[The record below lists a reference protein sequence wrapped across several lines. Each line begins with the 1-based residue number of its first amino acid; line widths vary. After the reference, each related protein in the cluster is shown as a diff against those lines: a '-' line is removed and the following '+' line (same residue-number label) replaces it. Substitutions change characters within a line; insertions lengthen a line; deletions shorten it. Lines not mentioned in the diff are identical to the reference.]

1 MKNYQNKRTAQ
12 RPVPSERRRLAEDT
26 ALKRDPHVRKLRKIV
41 NSNREDWKA
50 LARKAANEQDPKK
63 LLSIV
68 EELNKALEER
78 ENQLRGGVSK
88 RIATKRE
95 GGNELLLV
103 DDEPSIRLTLL
114 PIFEERGFQVQVAA
128 NVSEALA
135 TIQAQRFDVLLSDI
149 NIDRESDGFTVV
161 QAMAEANPDAVTILL
176 TAYPAFETAIH
187 SIREEVDDYFTK
199 PADVDA
205 IVSAI
210 DRKLLARGIQRT
222 IPTKKLDF
230 TIKESDMKAKRCCV
244 HPYPIS
250 RPSAVPEVFIPTK
263 KGRGLVLDFG
273 ANGMNFCVQGRSD
286 RTL

>member
-1 MKNYQNKRTAQ
+1 M
-12 RPVPSERRRLAEDT
+12 
-26 ALKRDPHVRKLRKIV
+26 V
-41 NSNREDWKA
+41 NSNRKDWKA

-78 ENQLRGGVSK
+78 ENQLCGGVSQ

-114 PIFEERGFQVQVAA
+114 PIFEGRGFQVQVAA

-135 TIQAQRFDVLLSDI
+135 TIKAQRFDVLLSDI

-161 QAMAEANPDAVTILL
+161 QAMREANPDAVTILL

-187 SIREEVDDYFTK
+187 SIRVEVDDYFTK
-199 PADVDA
+199 PADLYA
-205 IVSAI
+205 IVSTI
-210 DRKLLARGIQRT
+210 DRKLLARCIERPVP
-222 IPTKKLDF
+222 IKKASH
-230 TIKESDMKAKRCCV
+230 TQA
-244 HPYPIS
+244 
-250 RPSAVPEVFIPTK
+250 
-263 KGRGLVLDFG
+263 G
-273 ANGMNFCVQGRSD
+273 
-286 RTL
+286 

>member
-12 RPVPSERRRLAEDT
+12 RPVPSERCRLAEDT

-114 PIFEERGFQVQVAA
+114 PIFEERGFQVW
-128 NVSEALA
+128 
-135 TIQAQRFDVLLSDI
+135 TRLS
-149 NIDRESDGFTVV
+149 
-161 QAMAEANPDAVTILL
+161 AP
-176 TAYPAFETAIH
+176 
-187 SIREEVDDYFTK
+187 
-199 PADVDA
+199 
-205 IVSAI
+205 
-210 DRKLLARGIQRT
+210 
-222 IPTKKLDF
+222 
-230 TIKESDMKAKRCCV
+230 
-244 HPYPIS
+244 
-250 RPSAVPEVFIPTK
+250 
-263 KGRGLVLDFG
+263 
-273 ANGMNFCVQGRSD
+273 
-286 RTL
+286 

>member
-1 MKNYQNKRTAQ
+1 M
-12 RPVPSERRRLAEDT
+12 
-26 ALKRDPHVRKLRKIV
+26 V
-41 NSNREDWKA
+41 NSNRKNWKA

-114 PIFEERGFQVQVAA
+114 PIFEERGFHVQVAA
-128 NVSEALA
+128 NVIS
-135 TIQAQRFDVLLSDI
+135 
-149 NIDRESDGFTVV
+149 
-161 QAMAEANPDAVTILL
+161 
-176 TAYPAFETAIH
+176 
-187 SIREEVDDYFTK
+187 
-199 PADVDA
+199 
-205 IVSAI
+205 
-210 DRKLLARGIQRT
+210 
-222 IPTKKLDF
+222 TKKLDF

-250 RPSAVPEVFIPTK
+250 RPTETRRSQDSFIQTK
-263 KGRGLVLDFG
+263 KGEVLSLILEQMG
-273 ANGMNFCVQGRSD
+273 
-286 RTL
+286 

>member
-1 MKNYQNKRTAQ
+1 M
-12 RPVPSERRRLAEDT
+12 
-26 ALKRDPHVRKLRKIV
+26 V

-50 LARKAANEQDPKK
+50 LARKAAHEQDPKK

-78 ENQLRGGVSK
+78 ENQLCGGVSK

-135 TIQAQRFDVLLSDI
+135 TIKAQRFDVLLSDI

-161 QAMAEANPDAVTILL
+161 QAMREANPDA
-176 TAYPAFETAIH
+176 YSAFETAVH
-187 SIREEVDDYFTK
+187 SIRVEVDDYFTK
-199 PADVDA
+199 PADLDA
-205 IVSAI
+205 IVSTI
-210 DRKLLARGIQRT
+210 DRKLLARGIERPVP
-222 IPTKKLDF
+222 IKKASH
-230 TIKESDMKAKRCCV
+230 TQA
-244 HPYPIS
+244 
-250 RPSAVPEVFIPTK
+250 
-263 KGRGLVLDFG
+263 G
-273 ANGMNFCVQGRSD
+273 
-286 RTL
+286 

>member
-12 RPVPSERRRLAEDT
+12 RPVPSERCRLAEDT
-26 ALKRDPHVRKLRKIV
+26 ALKRDPHVRKVRKMV

-50 LARKAANEQDPKK
+50 LARKAAHEQDPKK

-78 ENQLRGGVSK
+78 ENQLRGVSR

-95 GGNELLLV
+95 GGNELLFV
-103 DDEPSIRLTLL
+103 DDEPSIRLTLPPL
-114 PIFEERGFQVQVAA
+114 LRERGFQVQVAA

-135 TIQAQRFDVLLSDI
+135 AIKAQRFDVLLSDI

-161 QAMAEANPDAVTILL
+161 QAMREANPDAVTILL
-176 TAYPAFETAIH
+176 TAYPAFETAVH

-205 IVSAI
+205 IVSTI

-230 TIKESDMKAKRCCV
+230 TIKESDIKPKRCCG

-250 RPSAVPEVFIPTK
+250 RPAETRQSHNSLFKRK
-263 KGRGLVLDFG
+263 K
-273 ANGMNFCVQGRSD
+273 ARSCP
-286 RTL
+286 

>member
-1 MKNYQNKRTAQ
+1 MKNYQNKRTAHQ
-12 RPVPSERRRLAEDT
+12 RLVPWERCRLAEDT
-26 ALKRDPHVRKLRKIV
+26 ALKRDHHVRKVHI

-78 ENQLRGGVSK
+78 ENQLRGRVSK

-114 PIFEERGFQVQVAA
+114 PIFEERGFHVQVAA

-135 TIQAQRFDVLLSDI
+135 TIKSQRFDVLLSDI

-161 QAMAEANPDAVTILL
+161 QAMREANPDAVTILL
-176 TAYPAFETAIH
+176 TAYPAFETAVH
-187 SIREEVDDYFTK
+187 SIRVEVDDYFTK
-199 PADVDA
+199 PAHLDA
-205 IVSAI
+205 IVRTI

-250 RPSAVPEVFIPTK
+250 RPAETRQSQKSLFNQK
-263 KGRGLVLDFG
+263 K
-273 ANGMNFCVQGRSD
+273 ARSCP
-286 RTL
+286 